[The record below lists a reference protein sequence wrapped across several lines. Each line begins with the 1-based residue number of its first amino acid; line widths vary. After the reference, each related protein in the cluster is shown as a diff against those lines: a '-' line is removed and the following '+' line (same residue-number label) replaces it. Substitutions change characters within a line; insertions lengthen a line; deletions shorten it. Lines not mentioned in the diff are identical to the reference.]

1 MFICVELAKAQ
12 RERKKREDTDV
23 HCEDCFNLKIPDG

>member
-12 RERKKREDTDV
+12 RERKKSEDTDV
-23 HCEDCFNLKIPDG
+23 HCEDCFQS